1 MKTVITAL
9 IVASLGL
16 LAGCVAVPTRHG
28 LVVARRSRWWVS
40 VLGYHYGPYYGLTD
54 HRPQPRRSLAVSC
67 RAVT

>member
-28 LVVARRSRWWVS
+28 LVVAPAVP
-40 VLGYHYGPYYGLTD
+40 VVGVGVGYRYGPYYGPY
-54 HRPQPRRSLAVSC
+54 R
-67 RAVT
+67 